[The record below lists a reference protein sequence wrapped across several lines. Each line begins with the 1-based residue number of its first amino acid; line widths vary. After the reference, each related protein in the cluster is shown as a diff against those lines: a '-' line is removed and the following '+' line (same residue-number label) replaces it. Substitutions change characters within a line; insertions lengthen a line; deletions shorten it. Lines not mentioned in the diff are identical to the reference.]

1 MTHPIL
7 VIGGGVA
14 GCAAAVALAQQG
26 VPVVLYEASNAV
38 GGVAARGEHRTICG
52 LAPIDAV
59 SPILMEPEFVCAW
72 LPFVT
77 TGPAYRHGR
86 VWLWPTTA
94 LTLMTG
100 LQQRLAHASVVIHYQ
115 TRVTA
120 MATDKGQVISVTSTT
135 HGTVPVRGVIDAS
148 GAGISARL
156 LGLPIADA
164 TQWPAHRSILSLPN
178 LGMNKAARVRAL
190 HLAQQAIRSDAALAL
205 SPVGEDR
212 WQLSIDVPPTTT
224 LAHAANLSDAIAT
237 ALGGQVWTQA
247 ITIAVRD
254 EGRPAA
260 QLDVATLFAQ
270 TERGLCWAS
279 WPQEHHHAHG
289 TTWLWPAQNRHGI
302 PPSAVQLNHGPRN
315 LWLIGKG
322 MPVDDAAAS
331 ALRVTGTCFALGA
344 AVAAQAAR
352 SCHDFK

>member
-1 MTHPIL
+1 MTRPIL

-38 GGVAARGEHRTICG
+38 GGVAARGEHVTLCG
-52 LAPIDAV
+52 LAPIDAAT
-59 SPILMEPEFVCAW
+59 PILIEPELVSAW

-86 VWLWPTTA
+86 VWLWPTNA

-100 LQQRLAHASVVIHYQ
+100 LQQRLTHASVKIHYQ
-115 TRVTA
+115 TRVTG
-120 MATDKGQVISVTSTT
+120 MATEKGQVIRVTSTT
-135 HGTVPVRGVIDAS
+135 HGALAVRGVIDAS
-148 GAGISARL
+148 GAGVSARL
-156 LGLPIADA
+156 LGLPTAVA
-164 TQWPAHRSILSLPN
+164 TQWSAHRSILLLPN
-178 LGMNKAARVRAL
+178 MGTNKSARVRAL
-190 HLAQQAIRSDAALAL
+190 HIAQQAISNDAALAL

-212 WQLSIDVPPTTT
+212 WQLSIDVPPATTP
-224 LAHAANLSDAIAT
+224 AQAAALSNIIAT

-247 ITIAVRD
+247 ISIVARD
-254 EGRPAA
+254 DGRPAA
-260 QLDVATLFAQ
+260 QMDVATLFAQ
-270 TERGLCWAS
+270 TERGLCWAA

-289 TTWLWPAQNRHGI
+289 ITWLWPAHDRHGI
-302 PPSAVQLNHGPRN
+302 PQQAVQLDHGPCN
-315 LWLIGKG
+315 LWMIGKG

-344 AVAAQAAR
+344 AVAAQAAKTR
-352 SCHDFK
+352 A